1 MPRVLRNINS
11 PTIQSNK
18 LMKTRKTE
26 KIDIRVSAKEK
37 QLLKNQAIQA
47 RKTLSQYIRYKLNE
61 EHTEWTKRNT
71 IETWISYSA
80 IFDGE
85 YHQSK
90 IEIPVSYLKCMPLYK
105 WQYCHEVLV
114 KQKGYCD
121 VCFSQFLF
129 ELETSFTCASRL
141 IKLDFLDKL
150 ERRKLISL
158 FKREFKKHKYLNN
171 PRIEK
176 EFIEAVAESKTILK

>member
-1 MPRVLRNINS
+1 
-11 PTIQSNK
+11 
-18 LMKTRKTE
+18 MKTRKTE
-26 KIDIRVSAKEK
+26 KIDIRVSGKEK

-61 EHTEWTKRNT
+61 EHTEWTKHNT
-71 IETWISYSA
+71 IETYISYST
-80 IFDGE
+80 IFDGW

-105 WQYCHEVLV
+105 WQYCHEVLR

-121 VCFSQFLF
+121 GSFGQFIN
-129 ELETSFTCASRL
+129 ELRFHFTCASRL
-141 IKLDFLDKL
+141 IKLDCLDKL
-150 ERRKLISL
+150 ERKKLISL
-158 FKREFKKHKYLNN
+158 FKREFKKHEYFNN
-171 PRIEK
+171 SRIEK

>member
-1 MPRVLRNINS
+1 
-11 PTIQSNK
+11 
-18 LMKTRKTE
+18 MKTLKTE
-26 KIDIRVSAKEK
+26 TINIRLRSEEKKILENKAK
-37 QLLKNQAIQA
+37 QA
-47 RKTLSQYIRYKLNE
+47 RKTLSAYIRYKAKE

-71 IETWISYSA
+71 IETYISYST
-80 IFDGE
+80 IFDGG

-121 VCFSQFLF
+121 GSFGQFIN
-129 ELETSFTCASRL
+129 ELRFHFTCASRL

-150 ERRKLISL
+150 ERKKLISL
-158 FKREFKKHKYLNN
+158 FKREFKKHEYFNN
-171 PRIEK
+171 SRLEK